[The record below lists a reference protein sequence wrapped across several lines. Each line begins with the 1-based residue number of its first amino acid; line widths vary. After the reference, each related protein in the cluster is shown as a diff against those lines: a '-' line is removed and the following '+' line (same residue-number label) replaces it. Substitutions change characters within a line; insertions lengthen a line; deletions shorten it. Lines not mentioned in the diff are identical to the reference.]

1 MYTVKNI
8 LEEKGREVWTI
19 SPEVKIITA
28 LELMRE
34 KSVGALIVIF
44 DDKIVG
50 IISERDYARKLI
62 LQGKSSLETPV
73 KEIMTF
79 QVYSVGL
86 ETPAEECMALMSQKR
101 VRHLPVLDGGKLA
114 GIVSI
119 GDVVKS
125 IISKHSNTIDQ
136 LQNYVRGKLL

>member
-8 LEEKGREVWTI
+8 LEEKGFEVWTV
-19 SPEVKIITA
+19 SPEVKVIAA

-34 KSVGALIVIF
+34 KSVGALVVLF

>member
-8 LEEKGREVWTI
+8 LEEKGHEVWTV
-19 SPEVKIITA
+19 SPEVKVITA

-34 KSVGALIVIF
+34 KSVGALVVIF

-50 IISERDYARKLI
+50 ILSERDYARKVI
-62 LQGKSSLETPV
+62 LRGKSSIETPV

-79 QVYSVGL
+79 QVHNVGL
-86 ETPAEECMALMSQKR
+86 DTPAEECMALMSQKR
-101 VRHLPVLDGGKLA
+101 VRHLPVLDGGKLV

-136 LQNYVRGKLL
+136 LQNYIRGKFL

>member
-8 LEEKGREVWTI
+8 LDEKGREVWTV
-19 SPEVKIITA
+19 SPEAKVITA
-28 LELMRE
+28 LELMKE
-34 KSVGALIVIF
+34 KGVGALVVMYK
-44 DDKIVG
+44 DQVVG
-50 IISERDYARKLI
+50 ILSERDYARKVI
-62 LQGKSSLETPV
+62 LRGKSSLETPV

-79 QVYSVGL
+79 QVYNVGL

-101 VRHLPVLDGGKLA
+101 VRHLPVLDGGKLT

-125 IISKHSNTIDQ
+125 IISKHSNTLDQ
-136 LQNYVRGKLL
+136 LQNYIRGKFL

>member
-1 MYTVKNI
+1 
-8 LEEKGREVWTI
+8 LEEKGHEVWTV
-19 SPEVKIITA
+19 SPEVKVITA

-34 KSVGALIVIF
+34 KSVGALVVIF

-50 IISERDYARKLI
+50 ILSERDYARKVI
-62 LQGKSSLETPV
+62 LRGKSSIETPV

-79 QVYSVGL
+79 QVHNVGL
-86 ETPAEECMALMSQKR
+86 DTPAEECMALMSQKR
-101 VRHLPVLDGGKLA
+101 VRHLPVLDGGKLV

-136 LQNYVRGKLL
+136 LQNYIRGKFL